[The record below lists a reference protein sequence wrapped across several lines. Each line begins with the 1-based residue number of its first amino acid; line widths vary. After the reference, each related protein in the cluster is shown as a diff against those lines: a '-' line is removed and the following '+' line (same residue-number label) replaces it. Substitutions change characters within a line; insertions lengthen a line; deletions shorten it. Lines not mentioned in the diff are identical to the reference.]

1 MVGEQAGLQYMANS
15 IHKPS
20 VRDDLQNIASPQ
32 EIERR
37 LKRDKQLEEL
47 GISTSNFDFFI
58 LNEHED
64 EDVLEAIIL
73 ANQGKEIPKELKK
86 KILDKKQEAN
96 QDNQELN

>member
-1 MVGEQAGLQYMANS
+1 MIGEQAGLQYKANS

-20 VRDDLQNIASPQ
+20 VRNDLQNVASPQ
-32 EIERR
+32 EIEKRM
-37 LKRDKQLEEL
+37 KRDKQLEEL

>member
-1 MVGEQAGLQYMANS
+1 MTSEQIGLQSMTNL
-15 IHKPS
+15 IRKPS
-20 VRDDLQNIASPQ
+20 VRNDMQNVVSPQ

-37 LKRDKQLEEL
+37 MKIEKQLEEL

-58 LNEHED
+58 INEHED

-73 ANQGKEIPKELKK
+73 ANQGKEIPNELKI
-86 KILDKKQEAN
+86 KILDKKQKTI

>member
-1 MVGEQAGLQYMANS
+1 MIGEQAGLQYMADS

-20 VRDDLQNIASPQ
+20 VRDDLQNIASHQ

-47 GISTSNFDFFI
+47 GISISKFDFSA
-58 LNEHED
+58 LNEYED

-73 ANQGKEIPKELKK
+73 ANQGKEIPKELKI
-86 KILDKKQEAN
+86 KILGKQQETIH
-96 QDNQELN
+96 DNQE

>member
-1 MVGEQAGLQYMANS
+1 MTSEQIRLQSTTNS

-20 VRDDLQNIASPQ
+20 VRNDMQNVVSPQ

-37 LKRDKQLEEL
+37 MKIEKQLEEL

-58 LNEHED
+58 INEHED

-73 ANQGKEIPKELKK
+73 ANQGKDIPEELKVR
-86 KILDKKQEAN
+86 ILSKKQEVT
-96 QDNQELN
+96 QDN